1 MVSAPTGVGHPR
13 LVVNVD
19 QVELLR
25 LSGFTWKE
33 VEDAMLISRSTIWRR
48 LCEAGTFMSKYSD
61 VSGSALDCIVR
72 EFRHSHPH
80 AGKVIIQGYLNST
93 GLCIQRY
100 RIRESIFCVD
110 PLG

>member
-48 LCEAGTFMSKYSD
+48 LREAGTFMSKYSD
-61 VSGSALDCIVR
+61 ASDSALDWVVR

-80 AGKVIIQGYLNST
+80 AGQVIIQGYQST
-93 GLCIQRY
+93 LRLPKMLQLMLTHVSRN
-100 RIRESIFCVD
+100 VVV
-110 PLG
+110 